1 LNERHASHAG
11 LIYFCSARGELRIN
25 SIPIPLIGG
34 FRPSLSGLGFGLEL
48 LGVTR
53 ADTLTGLSISPLAM
67 VAIHEMPGKPGLA

>member
-1 LNERHASHAG
+1 
-11 LIYFCSARGELRIN
+11 
-25 SIPIPLIGG
+25 
-34 FRPSLSGLGFGLEL
+34 LSGLGFGLEL